1 MRIRVILILFL
12 VLAMVQG
19 KAAVIDVNVDT
30 LAFGAVE
37 VGYPVNAMF
46 TVTGT
51 DIQDDINLSIEGSNN
66 SYYQVTPET
75 ITPQDAANGVMVT
88 VKC

>member
-37 VGYPVNAMF
+37 VGYPVNATF

-51 DIQDDINLSIEGSNN
+51 DIQPVD
-66 SYYQVTPET
+66 
-75 ITPQDAANGVMVT
+75 
-88 VKC
+88 